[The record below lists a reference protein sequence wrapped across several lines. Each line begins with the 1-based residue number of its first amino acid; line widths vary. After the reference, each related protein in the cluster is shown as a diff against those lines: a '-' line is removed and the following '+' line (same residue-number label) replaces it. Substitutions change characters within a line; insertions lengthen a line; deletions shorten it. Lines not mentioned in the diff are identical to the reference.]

1 MILDLFL
8 GREAEGVGGMMY
20 RLVFISQSCNMKPII
35 EMCTLPN
42 KKFSNSVSNI
52 ILMLMLMP
60 WIGYLQG
67 VLVDF
72 RTNALNESLN

>member
-1 MILDLFL
+1 MIYFWV
-8 GREAEGVGGMMY
+8 GRQRGKGNDVKASVHFTKLQHEA
-20 RLVFISQSCNMKPII
+20 NN
-35 EMCTLPN
+35 PN
-42 KKFSNSVSNI
+42 VHTFKQKKFSNSVSNI